1 VPPATGA
8 TIGDMHDRLITVLLV
23 LAIIAVLL
31 WDVWWLRIVLGAL

>member
-1 VPPATGA
+1 
-8 TIGDMHDRLITVLLV
+8 MHDRLITVLLV